1 MKPRKTRTLCLRVST
16 ALPDFTSLSS
26 AISIVLGVLTYFLT
40 MAHTASTALLKE
52 TIPPE
57 AQVAARR
64 KLRNRLWQ
72 VLLWAVLPIFLA
84 LTGLFYLCLPTTITV
99 LRISGFQPWAFEL
112 DMTLFVYLEIAI
124 AACAIVTGVM
134 GIRLLIKLVH
144 TWSEDEP
151 ATIGR

>member
-1 MKPRKTRTLCLRVST
+1 
-16 ALPDFTSLSS
+16 
-26 AISIVLGVLTYFLT
+26 

-64 KLRNRLWQ
+64 KLRNQLWQ
-72 VLLWAVLPIFLA
+72 LLLWAVLPIFLA
-84 LTGLFYLCLPTTITV
+84 LMGLFYLCLPTTITV
-99 LRISGFQPWAFEL
+99 LRTSGFQPWAFEL

-124 AACAIVTGVM
+124 AACVIVTGVM
-134 GIRLLIKLVH
+134 SIRLLRKLVH

-151 ATIGR
+151 ATTGR